1 MRKVG
6 PNLFTTIANL
16 RGLGDALLVL
26 VALSYEIKDNI
37 FVKVYEGPHRV
48 RLQLVELESR

>member
-1 MRKVG
+1 M
-6 PNLFTTIANL
+6 NL

-37 FVKVYEGPHRV
+37 FVKVYKGPHRV
-48 RLQLVELESR
+48 RFQLVELESR